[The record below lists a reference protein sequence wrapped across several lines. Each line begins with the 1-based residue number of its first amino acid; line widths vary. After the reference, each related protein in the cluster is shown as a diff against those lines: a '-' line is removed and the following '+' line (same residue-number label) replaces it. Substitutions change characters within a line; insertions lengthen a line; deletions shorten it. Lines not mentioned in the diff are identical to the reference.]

1 MEPVLRAPAN
11 DEENS
16 RVWDMIVRSFNFPAE
31 HVDRFLSDPDTP
43 QGLALFVGDEVAA
56 YSRIKSFAMFFGG
69 RSVPTGGY
77 SPVGAAPEFRGRGYA
92 SMVTAAQ
99 YPLLRERGEVL
110 GALYPATTRLY
121 RGVGF
126 EVAGVWSLAELP
138 TRSFH
143 ALRPAGSVP
152 VRRATVEDLDEIKG
166 LYRAW
171 AARRNGHL
179 DRPDW
184 WWERRFVK
192 EFEKLHVYLVPGEGY
207 ITYTHQPK
215 KDWGFKVGVH
225 EVVAADVEVAI
236 ALWRMVGSASS
247 MARETVVT
255 GPVEH
260 PLFLLLPEQD
270 LEEQMSLR
278 IMLRLVDMAGAFAA
292 RGYAAAAR
300 CNVEFEVEDRHCD
313 WNTGRWRLVVEDG
326 EGRLEKSAGA
336 GPVMRASVNGLASL
350 YSGYATAWTLA
361 ECGLLSGAS
370 DADLAALTA
379 VFAGPTPWMPDFF

>member
-16 RVWDMIVRSFNFPAE
+16 RVWEMIVRSFNFPAE
-31 HVDRFLSDPDTP
+31 HVDRFLTDPDTP
-43 QGLALFVGDEVAA
+43 QGLAVFMGDEIAA

-77 SPVGAAPEFRGRGYA
+77 SPVGAAPEFRGRGFA
-92 SMVTAAQ
+92 SMVTAGQ
-99 YPLLRERGEVL
+99 YPLMRERGEVL

-126 EVAGVWSLAELP
+126 EVAGVWSLAKLP

-143 ALRPAGSVP
+143 ALRPAGAVHI
-152 VRRATVEDLDEIKG
+152 RRAGLDDLDEIKG

-171 AARRNGHL
+171 AVRRDGHL

-184 WWERRFVK
+184 WWEKAFVK

-207 ITYTHQPK
+207 ITFRHQPDK
-215 KDWGFKVGVH
+215 EWGYTVQVH
-225 EVVAADVEVAI
+225 EVVAVDVEVAT
-236 ALWRMVGSASS
+236 ALWRMVGSSSS
-247 MARETVVT
+247 MSRQTIVN
-255 GPVEH
+255 GPPEH
-260 PLFLLLPEQD
+260 PLLLLLPEQD
-270 LEEQMSLR
+270 LQHDMSLR

-292 RGYAAAAR
+292 RGYPVGARAA
-300 CNVEFEVEDRHCD
+300 VEFEVEDKHCD

-326 EGRLEKSAGA
+326 EGRLEKGVGA

-370 DADLAALTA
+370 EADLAALTA